1 MITYL
6 QKFFGMEKL
15 EELEAENEKVA
26 EGQITTD
33 YNDGAYVFE
42 TMSNSGGV
50 MTNHAAFNINLSSQA
65 DLIETYRLTAQVPE
79 VKSAI
84 EDVVGEAISYAEN
97 EHAITISLA
106 DVDDD
111 ILAEKTR
118 KTIEKIWED
127 KIINLIDLDNEAH
140 SLFQSFYIDGIKA
153 AHIIPSKA
161 KKQGLEKVV
170 VFDVVDIV
178 KFREETRD
186 EVTGLLK
193 EIKEF
198 YKYTPNSALF
208 KRDKSLSQDTPDYYG
223 MTPNSTNNNTYILEP
238 QTVAYATS
246 GMRDSETGLVK
257 SWLHEAVKVANQL
270 TTLENA
276 LVIYRITRAPERR
289 AFYIDVGGLQSSK
302 ATQYVENLK
311 SNFRNRMAFD
321 PTSGSFKDKRHL
333 MTMQEDFW
341 LPRQNGRSTEI
352 QTLQG
357 GANLGEI
364 DDILY
369 FLKKLYKSLSIPASR
384 IDDSSTISFDR
395 TPELSRDELKFTKYV
410 SRIRGRF
417 NMWLGEILKAE
428 LILSKTITEEEWDL
442 IKNKIQY
449 NYSQDFYLE
458 ERKRIELLRQ
468 RIEVAT
474 ELGVQNFVGN
484 IFSMDYIKREILK
497 LTETEIEMLDKEM
510 EKENKDGMYDDL
522 IDDDSTIVKHTSS
535 AFTNQNEPD
544 DTKPSKPAPQATK
557 TIDKSN

>member
-1 MITYL
+1 MMQFLSNI
-6 QKFFGMEKL
+6 FGIKDT
-15 EELEAENEKVA
+15 EELSDKNDEVVQ
-26 EGQITTD
+26 GQVSTD
-33 YNDGAYVFE
+33 YNDGAYVIE
-42 TMSNSGGV
+42 NVQGQASVMSNMASFDL
-50 MTNHAAFNINLSSQA
+50 NFSSQA
-65 DLIETYRLTAQVPE
+65 DLIEMYRLTAQVPE

-97 EHAITISLA
+97 EHAITISLS
-106 DVDDD
+106 DVEDD

-118 KTIEKIWED
+118 QKIEKIWED

-140 SLFQSFYIDGIKA
+140 SLFQGFYIDGIKA
-153 AHIIPSKA
+153 AHILPSK
-161 KKQGLEKVV
+161 KKNGGLDKVV
-170 VFDVVDIV
+170 VFDAVDIV
-178 KFREETRD
+178 KFREEKRD
-186 EVTGLLK
+186 ANTGLLT

-208 KRDKSLSQDTPDYYG
+208 KRDKSMSQDTPNYLG
-223 MTPNSTNNNTYILEP
+223 VAPNKTSQNTYILDTEI
-238 QTVAYATS
+238 VAYTTS
-246 GMRDSETGLVK
+246 GMRDSESGLVK

-311 SNFRNRMAFD
+311 SNFRNRMTFD

-369 FLKKLYKSLSIPASR
+369 FLKKLYKALNLPASR

-417 NMWLGEILKAE
+417 NIWLGEILRAE
-428 LILSKTITEEEWDL
+428 LILSNTITNDEWEL

-468 RIEVAT
+468 RIEVST
-474 ELGVQNFVGN
+474 ELGVTNFVGN
-484 IFSMDYIKREILK
+484 IFSMEYIKKDILK
-497 LTETEIEMLDKEM
+497 LTESEIEILDKAM
-510 EKENKDGMYDDL
+510 EKEKKDGLYDDL
-522 IDDDSTIVKHTSS
+522 MDDDNTIVKHTSS

-544 DTKPSKPAPQATK
+544 DKPINK
-557 TIDKSN
+557 TDKDIN

>member
-1 MITYL
+1 MMQFLSNI
-6 QKFFGMEKL
+6 FGIKNI
-15 EELEAENEKVA
+15 EELSDKNDEVVQ
-26 EGQITTD
+26 GQVSTD
-33 YNDGAYVFE
+33 YNDGAYVIE
-42 TMSNSGGV
+42 NVQGQASVMSNMASFDL
-50 MTNHAAFNINLSSQA
+50 NFSSQA
-65 DLIETYRLTAQVPE
+65 DLIEMYRLTAQVPE

-97 EHAITISLA
+97 EHAITISLS
-106 DVDDD
+106 DVEDD

-118 KTIEKIWED
+118 QKIEKIWED

-140 SLFQSFYIDGIKA
+140 SLFQGFYIDGIKA
-153 AHIIPSKA
+153 AHILPSK
-161 KKQGLEKVV
+161 KKNGGLDKVV
-170 VFDVVDIV
+170 VFDAVDIV
-178 KFREETRD
+178 KFREEKRD
-186 EVTGLLK
+186 ANTGLLT

-208 KRDKSLSQDTPDYYG
+208 KRDKSMSQDTPNYLG
-223 MTPNSTNNNTYILEP
+223 VAPNKTSQNTYILDPEV
-238 QTVAYATS
+238 VAYTTS
-246 GMRDSETGLVK
+246 GMRDSESGLVK

-311 SNFRNRMAFD
+311 SNFRNRMTFD

-369 FLKKLYKSLSIPASR
+369 FLKKLYKALNLPASR
-384 IDDSSTISFDR
+384 IDDSSSISFDR

-417 NMWLGEILKAE
+417 NIWLSEILRAE
-428 LILSKTITEEEWDL
+428 LILSNTITNEEWEL

-468 RIEVAT
+468 RIEVST
-474 ELGVQNFVGN
+474 ELGVTNFVGN
-484 IFSMDYIKREILK
+484 IFSMEYIKKDILK
-497 LTETEIEMLDKEM
+497 LTESEIEILDKAM
-510 EKENKDGMYDDL
+510 EKEKKDGLYDDL
-522 IDDDSTIVKHTSS
+522 MDDDTTIVKHTSS
-535 AFTNQNEPD
+535 AFANQNEPD
-544 DTKPSKPAPQATK
+544 DKPINK
-557 TIDKSN
+557 TDKDTN

>member
-1 MITYL
+1 MMQFLSNI
-6 QKFFGMEKL
+6 FGIKDTA
-15 EELEAENEKVA
+15 ELSDKNDEVVQ
-26 EGQITTD
+26 GQVSTD
-33 YNDGAYVFE
+33 YNDGAYVIE
-42 TMSNSGGV
+42 NVQGQASVMSNMASFDL
-50 MTNHAAFNINLSSQA
+50 NFSSQA
-65 DLIETYRLTAQVPE
+65 DLIEMYRLTAQIPE

-97 EHAITISLA
+97 EHAITISLS
-106 DVDDD
+106 DVEDD

-118 KTIEKIWED
+118 QKIEKIWED

-140 SLFQSFYIDGIKA
+140 SLFQGFYIDGIKA
-153 AHIIPSKA
+153 SHILPSK
-161 KKQGLEKVV
+161 KKNGGLDKVV
-170 VFDVVDIV
+170 VFDAVDIV
-178 KFREETRD
+178 KFREEKRD
-186 EVTGLLK
+186 ANTGLLT

-208 KRDKSLSQDTPDYYG
+208 KRDKSMSHDTPNYLG
-223 MTPNSTNNNTYILEP
+223 VAPNKTSQNTYILDTEI
-238 QTVAYATS
+238 VAYTTS
-246 GMRDSETGLVK
+246 GMRDSESGLVK

-311 SNFRNRMAFD
+311 SNFRNRMTFD

-369 FLKKLYKSLSIPASR
+369 FLKKLYKALNLPASR

-417 NMWLGEILKAE
+417 NIWLGEILRAE
-428 LILSKTITEEEWDL
+428 LILSNTITNDEWEL

-468 RIEVAT
+468 RIEVST
-474 ELGVQNFVGN
+474 ELGVTNFVGN
-484 IFSMDYIKREILK
+484 IFSMEYIKKNILK
-497 LTETEIEMLDKEM
+497 LTESEIEILDKAM
-510 EKENKDGMYDDL
+510 EKEKKDGLYDDL
-522 IDDDSTIVKHTSS
+522 MDDDNTIVKHTSS

-544 DTKPSKPAPQATK
+544 DNPINK
-557 TIDKSN
+557 TDKDIN

>member
-1 MITYL
+1 MMQFLSNI
-6 QKFFGMEKL
+6 FGIKNI
-15 EELEAENEKVA
+15 EELSDKNDEVVQ
-26 EGQITTD
+26 GQVSTD
-33 YNDGAYVFE
+33 YNDGAYVIE
-42 TMSNSGGV
+42 NVQGQASVMSNMASFDL
-50 MTNHAAFNINLSSQA
+50 NFSSQA
-65 DLIETYRLTAQVPE
+65 DLIEMYRLTAQVPE

-97 EHAITISLA
+97 EHAITISLS
-106 DVDDD
+106 DIEDD

-118 KTIEKIWED
+118 QKIEKSWED

-140 SLFQSFYIDGIKA
+140 SLFQGFYIDGIKA
-153 AHIIPSKA
+153 AHILPSK
-161 KKQGLEKVV
+161 KKNGGLDKVV
-170 VFDVVDIV
+170 VFDAVDIV
-178 KFREETRD
+178 KFREEKRD
-186 EVTGLLK
+186 ANTGLLT

-198 YKYTPNSALF
+198 YKYTPNSSLF
-208 KRDKSLSQDTPDYYG
+208 KRDKSMSQDTPNYLG
-223 MTPNSTNNNTYILEP
+223 VAPNKTSQNTYILDPEV
-238 QTVAYATS
+238 VAYTTS
-246 GMRDSETGLVK
+246 GMRDSESGLVK

-311 SNFRNRMAFD
+311 SNFRNRMTFD

-369 FLKKLYKSLSIPASR
+369 FLKKLYKALNLPASR

-417 NMWLGEILKAE
+417 NIWLSEILRAE
-428 LILSKTITEEEWDL
+428 LILSNTITNEEWEL

-468 RIEVAT
+468 RIEVST
-474 ELGVQNFVGN
+474 ELGVTNFVGN
-484 IFSMDYIKREILK
+484 IFSMEYIKKNILK
-497 LTETEIEMLDKEM
+497 LTESEIEILDKAM
-510 EKENKDGMYDDL
+510 EKEKKDGLYDDL
-522 IDDDSTIVKHTSS
+522 MDDDNTIVKHTSS

-544 DTKPSKPAPQATK
+544 DKPINK
-557 TIDKSN
+557 TDKDTN

>member
-1 MITYL
+1 MMQFLSNI
-6 QKFFGMEKL
+6 FGIKNI
-15 EELEAENEKVA
+15 EELSDKNDEVVQ
-26 EGQITTD
+26 GQVSTD
-33 YNDGAYVFE
+33 YNDGAYVIE
-42 TMSNSGGV
+42 NVQGQASVMSNMASFDL
-50 MTNHAAFNINLSSQA
+50 NFSSQA
-65 DLIETYRLTAQVPE
+65 DLIEMYRLTAQVPE

-97 EHAITISLA
+97 EHAITISLS
-106 DVDDD
+106 DVEDD

-118 KTIEKIWED
+118 QKIEKIWED

-140 SLFQSFYIDGIKA
+140 SLFQGFYIDGIKA
-153 AHIIPSKA
+153 AHILPSK
-161 KKQGLEKVV
+161 KKNGGLDKVV
-170 VFDVVDIV
+170 VFDAVDIV
-178 KFREETRD
+178 KFREEKRD
-186 EVTGLLK
+186 ANTGLLT

-208 KRDKSLSQDTPDYYG
+208 KRDKSMSQDTPNYLG
-223 MTPNSTNNNTYILEP
+223 VAPNKTSQNTYILDPEV
-238 QTVAYATS
+238 VAYTTS
-246 GMRDSETGLVK
+246 GMRDSESGLVK

-311 SNFRNRMAFD
+311 SNFRNRMTFD

-369 FLKKLYKSLSIPASR
+369 FLKKLYKALNLPASR

-417 NMWLGEILKAE
+417 NIWLSEILRAE
-428 LILSKTITEEEWDL
+428 LILSNTITNEEWEL

-468 RIEVAT
+468 RIEVST
-474 ELGVQNFVGN
+474 ELGVTNFVGN
-484 IFSMDYIKREILK
+484 IFSMEYIKKNILK
-497 LTETEIEMLDKEM
+497 LTESEIEILDKAM
-510 EKENKDGMYDDL
+510 EKEKKDGLYDDL
-522 IDDDSTIVKHTSS
+522 MDDDNTIVKHTSS
-535 AFTNQNEPD
+535 AFANQNEPD
-544 DTKPSKPAPQATK
+544 DKPINK
-557 TIDKSN
+557 TDKDTN

>member
-1 MITYL
+1 MMQFLSNI
-6 QKFFGMEKL
+6 FGIKNI
-15 EELEAENEKVA
+15 EELSDKNDEVVQ
-26 EGQITTD
+26 GQVSTD
-33 YNDGAYVFE
+33 YNDGAYVIE
-42 TMSNSGGV
+42 NVQGQASVMSNMASFDL
-50 MTNHAAFNINLSSQA
+50 NFSSQA
-65 DLIETYRLTAQVPE
+65 DLIEMYRLTAQVPE

-97 EHAITISLA
+97 EHAIIISLS
-106 DVDDD
+106 DVEDD

-118 KTIEKIWED
+118 QKIEKIWED

-140 SLFQSFYIDGIKA
+140 SLFQGFYIDGIKA
-153 AHIIPSKA
+153 AHILPSK
-161 KKQGLEKVV
+161 KKNGGLDKVV
-170 VFDVVDIV
+170 VFDAVDIV
-178 KFREETRD
+178 KFREEKRD
-186 EVTGLLK
+186 ANTGLLT

-198 YKYTPNSALF
+198 YKYTPNSSLF
-208 KRDKSLSQDTPDYYG
+208 KRDKSMSQDTPNYLG
-223 MTPNSTNNNTYILEP
+223 VAPNKTSQNTYILDTEV
-238 QTVAYATS
+238 VAYTTS
-246 GMRDSETGLVK
+246 GMRDSESGLVK

-311 SNFRNRMAFD
+311 SNFRNRMTFD

-369 FLKKLYKSLSIPASR
+369 FLKKLYKALNLPASR

-417 NMWLGEILKAE
+417 NIWLSEILRAE
-428 LILSKTITEEEWDL
+428 LILSNTITNDEWEL

-468 RIEVAT
+468 RIEVST
-474 ELGVQNFVGN
+474 ELGVTNFVGN
-484 IFSMDYIKREILK
+484 IFSMEYIKKNILK
-497 LTETEIEMLDKEM
+497 LTESEIEILDKAM
-510 EKENKDGMYDDL
+510 EKEKKDGLYDDL
-522 IDDDSTIVKHTSS
+522 MDDDNTIVKHTSS
-535 AFTNQNEPD
+535 AFANQNEPD
-544 DTKPSKPAPQATK
+544 DKPINK
-557 TIDKSN
+557 TDKDTN

>member
-1 MITYL
+1 MMQFLSNI
-6 QKFFGMEKL
+6 FGIKNI
-15 EELEAENEKVA
+15 EELSDKNDEVVQ
-26 EGQITTD
+26 GQVSTD
-33 YNDGAYVFE
+33 YNDGAYVIE
-42 TMSNSGGV
+42 NVQGQASVMSNMASFDL
-50 MTNHAAFNINLSSQA
+50 NFSSQA
-65 DLIETYRLTAQVPE
+65 DLIEMYRLTAQVPE

-97 EHAITISLA
+97 EHAITISLS
-106 DVDDD
+106 DVEDD

-118 KTIEKIWED
+118 QKIEKIWED

-140 SLFQSFYIDGIKA
+140 SLFQGFYIDGIKA
-153 AHIIPSKA
+153 AHILPSK
-161 KKQGLEKVV
+161 KKNGGLDKVV
-170 VFDVVDIV
+170 VFDAVDIV
-178 KFREETRD
+178 KFREEKRD
-186 EVTGLLK
+186 ANTGLLT

-208 KRDKSLSQDTPDYYG
+208 KRDKSMSQDTPNYLG
-223 MTPNSTNNNTYILEP
+223 VEPNKTSQNTYILDPEV
-238 QTVAYATS
+238 VAYTTS
-246 GMRDSETGLVK
+246 GMRDSESGLVK

-311 SNFRNRMAFD
+311 SNFRNRMTFD

-369 FLKKLYKSLSIPASR
+369 FLKKLYKALNLPASR

-417 NMWLGEILKAE
+417 NIWLSEILRAE
-428 LILSKTITEEEWDL
+428 LILSNTITNDEWEL

-468 RIEVAT
+468 RIEVST
-474 ELGVQNFVGN
+474 ELGVTNFVGN
-484 IFSMDYIKREILK
+484 IFSMEYIKKDILK
-497 LTETEIEMLDKEM
+497 LTESEIEILDKAM
-510 EKENKDGMYDDL
+510 EKEKKDGLYDDL
-522 IDDDSTIVKHTSS
+522 MDDDNTIVKHTSS
-535 AFTNQNEPD
+535 AFANQNEPD
-544 DTKPSKPAPQATK
+544 DKPINK
-557 TIDKSN
+557 TDKDTN

>member
-1 MITYL
+1 MMQFLSNI
-6 QKFFGMEKL
+6 FGIKDT
-15 EELEAENEKVA
+15 EELSDKNDEVVQ
-26 EGQITTD
+26 GQVSTD
-33 YNDGAYVFE
+33 YNDGAYVIE
-42 TMSNSGGV
+42 NVQGQASVMSNMASFDL
-50 MTNHAAFNINLSSQA
+50 NFSSQA
-65 DLIETYRLTAQVPE
+65 DLIEMYRLTAQVPE

-97 EHAITISLA
+97 EHAITISLS
-106 DVDDD
+106 DVEDD

-118 KTIEKIWED
+118 QKIEKIWED

-140 SLFQSFYIDGIKA
+140 SLFQGFYIDGIKA
-153 AHIIPSKA
+153 AHILPSK
-161 KKQGLEKVV
+161 KKNGGLDKVV

-178 KFREETRD
+178 KFREEKRD
-186 EVTGLLK
+186 ANTGLLT

-208 KRDKSLSQDTPDYYG
+208 KRDKSMSQDTPNYLG
-223 MTPNSTNNNTYILEP
+223 VAPNKTSQNTYILDTEI
-238 QTVAYATS
+238 VAYTTS
-246 GMRDSETGLVK
+246 GMRDSESGLVK

-311 SNFRNRMAFD
+311 SNFRNRMTFD

-369 FLKKLYKSLSIPASR
+369 FLKKLYKALNLPASR

-417 NMWLGEILKAE
+417 NIWLGEILRAE
-428 LILSKTITEEEWDL
+428 LILSNTITNDEWEL

-468 RIEVAT
+468 RIEVST
-474 ELGVQNFVGN
+474 ELGVTNFVGN
-484 IFSMDYIKREILK
+484 IFSMEYIKKDILK
-497 LTETEIEMLDKEM
+497 LTESEIEILDKAM
-510 EKENKDGMYDDL
+510 EKEKKDGLYDDL
-522 IDDDSTIVKHTSS
+522 MDDDNTIVKHTSS
-535 AFTNQNEPD
+535 AFANQNEPD
-544 DTKPSKPAPQATK
+544 DKPINK
-557 TIDKSN
+557 TDKDTN

>member
-1 MITYL
+1 MMQFLSNI
-6 QKFFGMEKL
+6 FGIKNI
-15 EELEAENEKVA
+15 EELSDKNDEVVQ
-26 EGQITTD
+26 GQVSTD
-33 YNDGAYVFE
+33 YNDGAYVIE
-42 TMSNSGGV
+42 NVQGQASVMSNMASFDL
-50 MTNHAAFNINLSSQA
+50 NFSSQA
-65 DLIETYRLTAQVPE
+65 DLIEMYRLTAQVPE

-97 EHAITISLA
+97 EHAIIISLS
-106 DVDDD
+106 DVEDD

-118 KTIEKIWED
+118 QKIEKIWED

-140 SLFQSFYIDGIKA
+140 SLFQGFYIDGIKA
-153 AHIIPSKA
+153 AHILPSK
-161 KKQGLEKVV
+161 KKNGGLDKVV
-170 VFDVVDIV
+170 VFDAVDIV
-178 KFREETRD
+178 KFREEKRD
-186 EVTGLLK
+186 ANTGLLT

-208 KRDKSLSQDTPDYYG
+208 KRDKSMSQDTPNYLG
-223 MTPNSTNNNTYILEP
+223 VAPNKTSQNTYILDPEI
-238 QTVAYATS
+238 VAYTTS
-246 GMRDSETGLVK
+246 GMRDSESGLVK

-311 SNFRNRMAFD
+311 SNFRNRMTFD

-369 FLKKLYKSLSIPASR
+369 FLKKLYKALNLPASR

-417 NMWLGEILKAE
+417 NIWLSEILRAE
-428 LILSKTITEEEWDL
+428 LILSNTITNDEWEL

-468 RIEVAT
+468 RIEVST
-474 ELGVQNFVGN
+474 ELGVTNFVGN
-484 IFSMDYIKREILK
+484 IFSMEYIKKNILK
-497 LTETEIEMLDKEM
+497 LTESEIEILDKAM
-510 EKENKDGMYDDL
+510 EKEKKDGLYDDL
-522 IDDDSTIVKHTSS
+522 MDDDNTIVKHTSS
-535 AFTNQNEPD
+535 AFANQNEPD
-544 DTKPSKPAPQATK
+544 DKPINK
-557 TIDKSN
+557 TDKDTN

>member
-1 MITYL
+1 MMQFLSNI
-6 QKFFGMEKL
+6 FGIKNI
-15 EELEAENEKVA
+15 EELSDKNDEVVQ
-26 EGQITTD
+26 GQVSTD
-33 YNDGAYVFE
+33 YNDGAYVIE
-42 TMSNSGGV
+42 NVQGQASVMSNMASFDL
-50 MTNHAAFNINLSSQA
+50 NFSSQA
-65 DLIETYRLTAQVPE
+65 DLIEMYRLTAQVPE

-97 EHAITISLA
+97 EHAITISLS
-106 DVDDD
+106 DIEDD
-111 ILAEKTR
+111 ILAKKTR
-118 KTIEKIWED
+118 QKIEKIWED

-140 SLFQSFYIDGIKA
+140 SLFQGFYIDGIKA
-153 AHIIPSKA
+153 AHILPSK
-161 KKQGLEKVV
+161 KKNGGLDKVV
-170 VFDVVDIV
+170 VFDAVDIV
-178 KFREETRD
+178 KFREEKRD
-186 EVTGLLK
+186 ANTGLLT

-198 YKYTPNSALF
+198 YKYTPNSSLF
-208 KRDKSLSQDTPDYYG
+208 KRDKSMSQDTPNYLG
-223 MTPNSTNNNTYILEP
+223 VAPNKTSQNTYILDPEV
-238 QTVAYATS
+238 VAYTTS
-246 GMRDSETGLVK
+246 GMRDSESGLVK

-311 SNFRNRMAFD
+311 SNFRNRMTFD

-369 FLKKLYKSLSIPASR
+369 FLKKLYKALNLPASR

-417 NMWLGEILKAE
+417 NIWLGEILRAE
-428 LILSKTITEEEWDL
+428 LILSNTITNEEWEL

-468 RIEVAT
+468 RIEVST
-474 ELGVQNFVGN
+474 ELGVTNFVGN
-484 IFSMDYIKREILK
+484 IFSMEYIKKNILK
-497 LTETEIEMLDKEM
+497 LTESEIEILDKAM
-510 EKENKDGMYDDL
+510 EKEKKDGLYDDL
-522 IDDDSTIVKHTSS
+522 MDDDNTIVKHTSS

-544 DTKPSKPAPQATK
+544 DKPINK
-557 TIDKSN
+557 TDKDTDKDTN

>member
-1 MITYL
+1 MMQFLSNI
-6 QKFFGMEKL
+6 FGIKNI
-15 EELEAENEKVA
+15 EELSDKNDEVVQ
-26 EGQITTD
+26 GQVSTD
-33 YNDGAYVFE
+33 YNDGAYVIE
-42 TMSNSGGV
+42 NVQGQASVMSNMASFDL
-50 MTNHAAFNINLSSQA
+50 NFSSQA
-65 DLIETYRLTAQVPE
+65 DLIEMYRLTAQVPE

-97 EHAITISLA
+97 EHAIIISLS
-106 DVDDD
+106 DVEDD

-118 KTIEKIWED
+118 QKIEKIWED

-140 SLFQSFYIDGIKA
+140 SLFQGFYIDGIKA
-153 AHIIPSKA
+153 AHILPSK
-161 KKQGLEKVV
+161 KKNGGLDKVV
-170 VFDVVDIV
+170 VFDAVDIV
-178 KFREETRD
+178 KFREEKRD
-186 EVTGLLK
+186 ANTGLLT

-198 YKYTPNSALF
+198 YKYTPNSSLF
-208 KRDKSLSQDTPDYYG
+208 KRDKSMSQDTPNYLG
-223 MTPNSTNNNTYILEP
+223 VAPNKTSQNTYILDPEV
-238 QTVAYATS
+238 VAYTTS
-246 GMRDSETGLVK
+246 GMRDSESGLVK

-311 SNFRNRMAFD
+311 SNFRNRMTFD

-369 FLKKLYKSLSIPASR
+369 FLKKLYKALNLPASR

-417 NMWLGEILKAE
+417 NIWLSEILRAE
-428 LILSKTITEEEWDL
+428 LILSNTITNEEWEL

-468 RIEVAT
+468 RIEVST
-474 ELGVQNFVGN
+474 ELGVTNFVGN
-484 IFSMDYIKREILK
+484 IFSMEYIKKNILK
-497 LTETEIEMLDKEM
+497 LTESEIEILDKAM
-510 EKENKDGMYDDL
+510 EKEKKDGLYDDL
-522 IDDDSTIVKHTSS
+522 MDDDNTIVKHTSS

-544 DTKPSKPAPQATK
+544 DKPINK
-557 TIDKSN
+557 TDKDTN

>member
-1 MITYL
+1 MMQFLSNI
-6 QKFFGMEKL
+6 FGIKNI
-15 EELEAENEKVA
+15 EELSDKNDEVVQ
-26 EGQITTD
+26 GQVSTD
-33 YNDGAYVFE
+33 YNDGAYVIE
-42 TMSNSGGV
+42 NVQGQASVMSNMASFDL
-50 MTNHAAFNINLSSQA
+50 NFSSQA
-65 DLIETYRLTAQVPE
+65 DLIEMYRLTAQVPE

-97 EHAITISLA
+97 EHAITISLS
-106 DVDDD
+106 DVEDD

-118 KTIEKIWED
+118 QKIEKIWED

-140 SLFQSFYIDGIKA
+140 SLFQGFYIDGIKA
-153 AHIIPSKA
+153 AHILPSK
-161 KKQGLEKVV
+161 KKNGGLDKVV
-170 VFDVVDIV
+170 VFDAVDIV
-178 KFREETRD
+178 KFREEKRD
-186 EVTGLLK
+186 ANTGLLT

-208 KRDKSLSQDTPDYYG
+208 KRDKSMSQDTPNYLG
-223 MTPNSTNNNTYILEP
+223 VAPNKTSQNTYILDPEV
-238 QTVAYATS
+238 VAYTTS
-246 GMRDSETGLVK
+246 GMRDSESGLVK

-311 SNFRNRMAFD
+311 SNFRNRMTFD

-369 FLKKLYKSLSIPASR
+369 FLKKLYKALNLPASR

-417 NMWLGEILKAE
+417 NIWLSEILRAE
-428 LILSKTITEEEWDL
+428 LILSNTITNDEWEL
-442 IKNKIQY
+442 IKIKIQY

-458 ERKRIELLRQ
+458 ERKRKKLLRQ
-468 RIEVAT
+468 RIEVST
-474 ELGVQNFVGN
+474 ELGVTNFVSN
-484 IFSMDYIKREILK
+484 IFSMEYIKKDILK
-497 LTETEIEMLDKEM
+497 LTESEIENLDKAM
-510 EKENKDGMYDDL
+510 EKEKKDGLYDDL
-522 IDDDSTIVKHTSS
+522 MDDDNTIVKHTSS
-535 AFTNQNEPD
+535 AFANQNEPD
-544 DTKPSKPAPQATK
+544 DKPINK
-557 TIDKSN
+557 TDKDTD

>member
-1 MITYL
+1 MMQFLSNI
-6 QKFFGMEKL
+6 FGIKNI
-15 EELEAENEKVA
+15 EELSDKNDEVVQ
-26 EGQITTD
+26 GQVSTD
-33 YNDGAYVFE
+33 YNDGAYVIE
-42 TMSNSGGV
+42 NVQGQASVMSNMASFDL
-50 MTNHAAFNINLSSQA
+50 NFSSQA
-65 DLIETYRLTAQVPE
+65 DLIEMYRLTAQVPE

-97 EHAITISLA
+97 EHAIIISLS
-106 DVDDD
+106 DVEDD

-118 KTIEKIWED
+118 QKIEKIWED

-140 SLFQSFYIDGIKA
+140 SLFQGFYIDGIKA
-153 AHIIPSKA
+153 AHILPSK
-161 KKQGLEKVV
+161 KKNGGLDKVV
-170 VFDVVDIV
+170 VFDAVDIV
-178 KFREETRD
+178 KFREEKRD
-186 EVTGLLK
+186 ANTGLLT

-198 YKYTPNSALF
+198 YKYTPNSSLF
-208 KRDKSLSQDTPDYYG
+208 KRDKSMSQDTPNYLG
-223 MTPNSTNNNTYILEP
+223 VAPNKTSQNTYILDPEV
-238 QTVAYATS
+238 VAYTTS
-246 GMRDSETGLVK
+246 GMRDSESGLVK

-311 SNFRNRMAFD
+311 SNFRNRMTFD

-369 FLKKLYKSLSIPASR
+369 FLKKLYKALNLPASR

-417 NMWLGEILKAE
+417 NIWLSEILRAE
-428 LILSKTITEEEWDL
+428 LILSNTITNDEWEL

-468 RIEVAT
+468 RIEVST
-474 ELGVQNFVGN
+474 ELGVTNFVGN
-484 IFSMDYIKREILK
+484 IFSMEYIKKNILK
-497 LTETEIEMLDKEM
+497 LTESEIEILDKAM
-510 EKENKDGMYDDL
+510 EKEKKDGLYDDL
-522 IDDDSTIVKHTSS
+522 MDDDNTIVKHTSS
-535 AFTNQNEPD
+535 SFTNQNEPD
-544 DTKPSKPAPQATK
+544 DKPINK
-557 TIDKSN
+557 TDKDTN

>member
-1 MITYL
+1 MMQFLSNI
-6 QKFFGMEKL
+6 FGIKNI
-15 EELEAENEKVA
+15 EELSDKNDEVVQ
-26 EGQITTD
+26 GQVSTD
-33 YNDGAYVFE
+33 YNDGAYVIE
-42 TMSNSGGV
+42 NVQGQASVMSNMASFDL
-50 MTNHAAFNINLSSQA
+50 NFSSQA
-65 DLIETYRLTAQVPE
+65 DLIEMYRLTAQVPE

-97 EHAITISLA
+97 EHAITISLS
-106 DVDDD
+106 DVEDD

-118 KTIEKIWED
+118 QKIEKIWED

-140 SLFQSFYIDGIKA
+140 SLFQGFYIDGIKA
-153 AHIIPSKA
+153 AHILPSK
-161 KKQGLEKVV
+161 KKNGGLDKVV
-170 VFDVVDIV
+170 VFDAVDIV
-178 KFREETRD
+178 KFREEKRD
-186 EVTGLLK
+186 ANTGLLT

-208 KRDKSLSQDTPDYYG
+208 KRDKSMSQDTPNYLG
-223 MTPNSTNNNTYILEP
+223 VAPNKTSQNTYILDTEI
-238 QTVAYATS
+238 VAYTTS
-246 GMRDSETGLVK
+246 GMRDSESGLVK

-311 SNFRNRMAFD
+311 SNFRNRMTFD

-369 FLKKLYKSLSIPASR
+369 FLKKLYKALNLPASR

-417 NMWLGEILKAE
+417 NIWLGEILRAE
-428 LILSKTITEEEWDL
+428 LILSNTITNEEWEL

-468 RIEVAT
+468 RIEVST
-474 ELGVQNFVGN
+474 ELGVTNFVGN
-484 IFSMDYIKREILK
+484 IFSMEYIKKDILK
-497 LTETEIEMLDKEM
+497 LTESEIEILDKAM
-510 EKENKDGMYDDL
+510 EKEKKDGLYDDL
-522 IDDDSTIVKHTSS
+522 MDDDNTIVKHTSS

-544 DTKPSKPAPQATK
+544 DKPINK
-557 TIDKSN
+557 TDKDTN

>member
-1 MITYL
+1 MMQFLSNI
-6 QKFFGMEKL
+6 FGIKNI
-15 EELEAENEKVA
+15 EELSDKNDEVVQ
-26 EGQITTD
+26 GQVSTD
-33 YNDGAYVFE
+33 YNDGAYVIE
-42 TMSNSGGV
+42 NVQGQASVMSNMASFDL
-50 MTNHAAFNINLSSQA
+50 NFSSQA
-65 DLIETYRLTAQVPE
+65 DLIEMYRLTAQVPE

-97 EHAITISLA
+97 EHAIIISLS
-106 DVDDD
+106 DVEDD

-118 KTIEKIWED
+118 QKIEKIWED

-140 SLFQSFYIDGIKA
+140 SLFQGFYIDGIKA
-153 AHIIPSKA
+153 AHILPSK
-161 KKQGLEKVV
+161 KKNGGLDKVV
-170 VFDVVDIV
+170 VFDAVDIV
-178 KFREETRD
+178 KFREEKRD
-186 EVTGLLK
+186 ANTGLLT

-208 KRDKSLSQDTPDYYG
+208 KRDKSMSQDTPNYLG
-223 MTPNSTNNNTYILEP
+223 VAPNKTSQNTYILDPEV
-238 QTVAYATS
+238 VAYTTS
-246 GMRDSETGLVK
+246 GMRDSESGLVK

-311 SNFRNRMAFD
+311 SNFRNRMTFD

-369 FLKKLYKSLSIPASR
+369 FLKKLYKALNLPASR

-417 NMWLGEILKAE
+417 NIWLSEILRAE
-428 LILSKTITEEEWDL
+428 LILSNTITNDEWEL

-468 RIEVAT
+468 RIEVST
-474 ELGVQNFVGN
+474 ELGVTNFVGN
-484 IFSMDYIKREILK
+484 IFSMEYIKKNILK
-497 LTETEIEMLDKEM
+497 LTESEIEILDKAM
-510 EKENKDGMYDDL
+510 EKEKKDGLYDDL
-522 IDDDSTIVKHTSS
+522 MDDDNTIVKHTSS
-535 AFTNQNEPD
+535 SFTNQNEPD
-544 DTKPSKPAPQATK
+544 DKPINK
-557 TIDKSN
+557 TDKDTN

>member
-1 MITYL
+1 MMQFLSNI
-6 QKFFGMEKL
+6 FGIKNI
-15 EELEAENEKVA
+15 EELSDKNDEVVQ
-26 EGQITTD
+26 GQVSTD
-33 YNDGAYVFE
+33 YNDGAYVIE
-42 TMSNSGGV
+42 NVQGQASVMSNMASFDL
-50 MTNHAAFNINLSSQA
+50 NFSSQA
-65 DLIETYRLTAQVPE
+65 DLIEMYRLTAQVPE

-97 EHAITISLA
+97 EHAIIISLS
-106 DVDDD
+106 DVEDD

-118 KTIEKIWED
+118 QKIEKIWED

-140 SLFQSFYIDGIKA
+140 SLFQGFYIDGIKA
-153 AHIIPSKA
+153 AHILPSK
-161 KKQGLEKVV
+161 KKNGGLDKVV
-170 VFDVVDIV
+170 VFDAVDIV
-178 KFREETRD
+178 KFREEKRD
-186 EVTGLLK
+186 ANTGLLT

-198 YKYTPNSALF
+198 YKYTPNSSLF
-208 KRDKSLSQDTPDYYG
+208 KRDKSMSQDTPNYLG
-223 MTPNSTNNNTYILEP
+223 VAPNKTSQNTYILDPEV
-238 QTVAYATS
+238 VAYTTS
-246 GMRDSETGLVK
+246 GMRDSESGLVK

-311 SNFRNRMAFD
+311 SNFRNRMTFD

-369 FLKKLYKSLSIPASR
+369 FLKKLYKALNLPASR

-417 NMWLGEILKAE
+417 NIWLSEILRAE
-428 LILSKTITEEEWDL
+428 LILSNTITNDEWEL

-468 RIEVAT
+468 RIEVST
-474 ELGVQNFVGN
+474 ELGVTNFVGN
-484 IFSMDYIKREILK
+484 IFSMEYIKKNILK
-497 LTETEIEMLDKEM
+497 LTESEIEILDKAM
-510 EKENKDGMYDDL
+510 EKEKKDGLYDDL
-522 IDDDSTIVKHTSS
+522 MDDDNTIVKHTSS
-535 AFTNQNEPD
+535 AFANQNEPD
-544 DTKPSKPAPQATK
+544 DKPINK
-557 TIDKSN
+557 TDKDTN

>member
-1 MITYL
+1 M
-6 QKFFGMEKL
+6 
-15 EELEAENEKVA
+15 
-26 EGQITTD
+26 D
-33 YNDGAYVFE
+33 
-42 TMSNSGGV
+42 
-50 MTNHAAFNINLSSQA
+50 
-65 DLIETYRLTAQVPE
+65 
-79 VKSAI
+79 
-84 EDVVGEAISYAEN
+84 
-97 EHAITISLA
+97 
-106 DVDDD
+106 
-111 ILAEKTR
+111 
-118 KTIEKIWED
+118 
-127 KIINLIDLDNEAH
+127 
-140 SLFQSFYIDGIKA
+140 
-153 AHIIPSKA
+153 
-161 KKQGLEKVV
+161 KVV
-170 VFDVVDIV
+170 VFDAVDIV
-178 KFREETRD
+178 KFREEKRD
-186 EVTGLLK
+186 ANTGLLT

-208 KRDKSLSQDTPDYYG
+208 KRDKSMSHDTPNYLG
-223 MTPNSTNNNTYILEP
+223 VAPNKTSQNTYILDTEI
-238 QTVAYATS
+238 VAYTTS
-246 GMRDSETGLVK
+246 GMRDSESGLVK

-311 SNFRNRMAFD
+311 SNFRNRMTFD

-369 FLKKLYKSLSIPASR
+369 FLKKLYKALNLPASR

-417 NMWLGEILKAE
+417 NIWLGEILRAE
-428 LILSKTITEEEWDL
+428 LILSNTITNDEWEL

-468 RIEVAT
+468 RIEVST
-474 ELGVQNFVGN
+474 ELGVTNFVGN
-484 IFSMDYIKREILK
+484 IFSMEYIKKNILK
-497 LTETEIEMLDKEM
+497 LTESEIEILDKAM
-510 EKENKDGMYDDL
+510 EKEKKDGLYDDL
-522 IDDDSTIVKHTSS
+522 MDDDNTIVKHTSS

-544 DTKPSKPAPQATK
+544 DNPINK
-557 TIDKSN
+557 TDKDIN

>member
-1 MITYL
+1 MMQFLSNI
-6 QKFFGMEKL
+6 FGIKDT
-15 EELEAENEKVA
+15 EELTDKNDEVVQ
-26 EGQITTD
+26 GQVSTD
-33 YNDGAYVFE
+33 YNDGAYVIE
-42 TMSNSGGV
+42 NVQGQASVMSNMASFDL
-50 MTNHAAFNINLSSQA
+50 NFSSQA
-65 DLIETYRLTAQVPE
+65 DLIEMYRLTAQVPE

-97 EHAITISLA
+97 EHAITISLS
-106 DVDDD
+106 DVEDD

-118 KTIEKIWED
+118 QKIEKIWED

-140 SLFQSFYIDGIKA
+140 SLFQGFYIDGIKA
-153 AHIIPSKA
+153 AHILPSK
-161 KKQGLEKVV
+161 KKNGGLDKVV
-170 VFDVVDIV
+170 VFDAVDIV
-178 KFREETRD
+178 KFREEKRD
-186 EVTGLLK
+186 ANTGLLT

-208 KRDKSLSQDTPDYYG
+208 KRDKSMSQDTPNYLG
-223 MTPNSTNNNTYILEP
+223 VAPNKTSQNTYILDPEV
-238 QTVAYATS
+238 VAYTTS
-246 GMRDSETGLVK
+246 GMRDSESGLVK

-311 SNFRNRMAFD
+311 SNFRNRMTFD

-369 FLKKLYKSLSIPASR
+369 FLKKLYKALNLPASR

-417 NMWLGEILKAE
+417 NIWLSEILRAE
-428 LILSKTITEEEWDL
+428 LILSNTITNEEWEL

-468 RIEVAT
+468 RIEVST
-474 ELGVQNFVGN
+474 ELGVTNFVGN
-484 IFSMDYIKREILK
+484 IFSMEYIKKDILK
-497 LTETEIEMLDKEM
+497 LTESEIENLDKAM
-510 EKENKDGMYDDL
+510 EKEKKDGLYDDL
-522 IDDDSTIVKHTSS
+522 MDDDNTIVKHTSS
-535 AFTNQNEPD
+535 AFANQNEPD
-544 DTKPSKPAPQATK
+544 DKPINK
-557 TIDKSN
+557 TDKDTN

>member
-1 MITYL
+1 MMQFLSNI
-6 QKFFGMEKL
+6 FGIKNI
-15 EELEAENEKVA
+15 EELSDKNDEVVQ
-26 EGQITTD
+26 GQVSTD
-33 YNDGAYVFE
+33 YNDGAYVIE
-42 TMSNSGGV
+42 NVQGQASVMSNMASFDL
-50 MTNHAAFNINLSSQA
+50 NFSSQA
-65 DLIETYRLTAQVPE
+65 DLIEMYRLTAQVPE

-97 EHAITISLA
+97 EHAITISLS
-106 DVDDD
+106 DVEDD

-118 KTIEKIWED
+118 QKIEKIWED

-140 SLFQSFYIDGIKA
+140 SLFQGFYIDGIKA
-153 AHIIPSKA
+153 AHILPSK
-161 KKQGLEKVV
+161 KKNGGLDKVV
-170 VFDVVDIV
+170 VFDAVDIV
-178 KFREETRD
+178 KFREEKRD
-186 EVTGLLK
+186 ANTGLLT

-198 YKYTPNSALF
+198 YKYTPNSSLF
-208 KRDKSLSQDTPDYYG
+208 KRDKSMSQDTPNYLG
-223 MTPNSTNNNTYILEP
+223 VAPNKTSQNTYILDPEV
-238 QTVAYATS
+238 VAYTTS
-246 GMRDSETGLVK
+246 GMRDSESGLVK

-311 SNFRNRMAFD
+311 SNFRNRMTFD

-369 FLKKLYKSLSIPASR
+369 FLKKLYKALNLPASR

-417 NMWLGEILKAE
+417 NIWLSEILRAE
-428 LILSKTITEEEWDL
+428 LILSNTITNEEWEL

-468 RIEVAT
+468 RIEVST
-474 ELGVQNFVGN
+474 ELGVTNFVGN
-484 IFSMDYIKREILK
+484 IFSMEYIKKDILK
-497 LTETEIEMLDKEM
+497 LTESEIEILDKAM
-510 EKENKDGMYDDL
+510 EKEKKDGLYDDL
-522 IDDDSTIVKHTSS
+522 MDDDNTIVKHTSS
-535 AFTNQNEPD
+535 AFANQNEPD
-544 DTKPSKPAPQATK
+544 DKPINK
-557 TIDKSN
+557 TDKDTDKDTN

>member
-1 MITYL
+1 MMQFLSNI
-6 QKFFGMEKL
+6 FGIKDT
-15 EELEAENEKVA
+15 EELSDKNDEVVQ
-26 EGQITTD
+26 GQVSTD
-33 YNDGAYVFE
+33 YNDGAYVIE
-42 TMSNSGGV
+42 NVQGQASVMSNMASFDL
-50 MTNHAAFNINLSSQA
+50 NFSSQA
-65 DLIETYRLTAQVPE
+65 DLIEMYRLTAQVPE

-97 EHAITISLA
+97 EHAITISLS
-106 DVDDD
+106 DVEDD

-118 KTIEKIWED
+118 QKIEKIWED

-140 SLFQSFYIDGIKA
+140 SLFQGFYIDGIKA
-153 AHIIPSKA
+153 AHILPSK
-161 KKQGLEKVV
+161 KKNGGLDKVV
-170 VFDVVDIV
+170 VFDAVDIV
-178 KFREETRD
+178 KFREEKRD
-186 EVTGLLK
+186 ANTGLLT

-208 KRDKSLSQDTPDYYG
+208 KRDKSMSQDTPNYLG
-223 MTPNSTNNNTYILEP
+223 VAPNKTSQNTYILDTEI
-238 QTVAYATS
+238 VAYTTS
-246 GMRDSETGLVK
+246 GMRDSESGLVK

-311 SNFRNRMAFD
+311 SNFRNRMTFD

-369 FLKKLYKSLSIPASR
+369 FLKKLYKALNLPASR

-417 NMWLGEILKAE
+417 NIWLSEILRAE
-428 LILSKTITEEEWDL
+428 LILSNTITNDEWEL

-468 RIEVAT
+468 RIEVST
-474 ELGVQNFVGN
+474 ELGVTNFVGN
-484 IFSMDYIKREILK
+484 IFSMEYIKKDILK
-497 LTETEIEMLDKEM
+497 LTESEIEILDKAM
-510 EKENKDGMYDDL
+510 EKEKKDGLYDDL
-522 IDDDSTIVKHTSS
+522 MDDDNTIVKHTSS

-544 DTKPSKPAPQATK
+544 DKPINK
-557 TIDKSN
+557 TDKDIN

>member
-1 MITYL
+1 MMQFLSNI
-6 QKFFGMEKL
+6 FGIKDT
-15 EELEAENEKVA
+15 EELSDKNDEVVQ
-26 EGQITTD
+26 GQVSTD
-33 YNDGAYVFE
+33 YNDGAYVIE
-42 TMSNSGGV
+42 NVQGQASVMSNMASFDL
-50 MTNHAAFNINLSSQA
+50 NFSSQA
-65 DLIETYRLTAQVPE
+65 DLIEMYRLTAQVPE

-97 EHAITISLA
+97 EHAITISLS
-106 DVDDD
+106 DVEDD

-118 KTIEKIWED
+118 QKIEKIWED

-140 SLFQSFYIDGIKA
+140 SLFQGFYIDGIKA
-153 AHIIPSKA
+153 AHILPSK
-161 KKQGLEKVV
+161 KKNGGLDKVV
-170 VFDVVDIV
+170 VFDAVDIV
-178 KFREETRD
+178 KFREEKRD
-186 EVTGLLK
+186 ANTGLLT

-208 KRDKSLSQDTPDYYG
+208 KRDKSMSQDTPNYLG
-223 MTPNSTNNNTYILEP
+223 VAPNKTSQNTYILDTEI
-238 QTVAYATS
+238 VAYTTS
-246 GMRDSETGLVK
+246 GMRDSESGLVK

-311 SNFRNRMAFD
+311 SNFRNRMTFD

-369 FLKKLYKSLSIPASR
+369 FLKKLYKALNLPASR

-417 NMWLGEILKAE
+417 NIWLGEILRAE
-428 LILSKTITEEEWDL
+428 LILSNTITNDEWEL

-468 RIEVAT
+468 RIEVST
-474 ELGVQNFVGN
+474 ELGVTNFVGN
-484 IFSMDYIKREILK
+484 IFSMEYIKKDILK
-497 LTETEIEMLDKEM
+497 LTESEIEILDKAM
-510 EKENKDGMYDDL
+510 EKEKKDGLYDDL
-522 IDDDSTIVKHTSS
+522 MDDDNTIVKHTSS
-535 AFTNQNEPD
+535 AFANQNEPD
-544 DTKPSKPAPQATK
+544 DKPINK
-557 TIDKSN
+557 TDKDTN

>member
-1 MITYL
+1 MMQFLSNI
-6 QKFFGMEKL
+6 FGIKDV
-15 EELEAENEKVA
+15 EELSDKNDEVVQ
-26 EGQITTD
+26 GQVSTD
-33 YNDGAYVFE
+33 YNDGAYVIE
-42 TMSNSGGV
+42 NVQGQASVMSNMASFDL
-50 MTNHAAFNINLSSQA
+50 NFSSQA
-65 DLIETYRLTAQVPE
+65 DLIEMYRLTAQVPE

-97 EHAITISLA
+97 EHAITISLS
-106 DVDDD
+106 DVEDD

-118 KTIEKIWED
+118 QKIEKIWED

-140 SLFQSFYIDGIKA
+140 SLFQGFYIDGIKA
-153 AHIIPSKA
+153 AHILPSK
-161 KKQGLEKVV
+161 KKNGGLDKVV
-170 VFDVVDIV
+170 VFDAVDIV
-178 KFREETRD
+178 KFREEKRD
-186 EVTGLLK
+186 ANTGLLT

-208 KRDKSLSQDTPDYYG
+208 KRDKSMSQDTPNYLG
-223 MTPNSTNNNTYILEP
+223 VAPNKTSQNTYILDPEV
-238 QTVAYATS
+238 VAYTTS
-246 GMRDSETGLVK
+246 GMRDSESGLVK

-311 SNFRNRMAFD
+311 SNFRNRMTFD

-369 FLKKLYKSLSIPASR
+369 FLKKLYKALNLPASR

-417 NMWLGEILKAE
+417 NIWLSEILRAE
-428 LILSKTITEEEWDL
+428 LILSNTITNDEWEL

-468 RIEVAT
+468 RIEVST
-474 ELGVQNFVGN
+474 ELGVTNFVGN
-484 IFSMDYIKREILK
+484 IFSMEYIKKDILK
-497 LTETEIEMLDKEM
+497 LTESEIEILDKAM
-510 EKENKDGMYDDL
+510 EKEKKDGLYDDL
-522 IDDDSTIVKHTSS
+522 MDDDNTIVKHTSS
-535 AFTNQNEPD
+535 AFTNQNEHD
-544 DTKPSKPAPQATK
+544 DKPINK
-557 TIDKSN
+557 TDKDTN

>member
-1 MITYL
+1 MMQFLSNI
-6 QKFFGMEKL
+6 FGIKNI
-15 EELEAENEKVA
+15 EELSDKNDEVVQ
-26 EGQITTD
+26 GQVSTD
-33 YNDGAYVFE
+33 YNDGAYVIE
-42 TMSNSGGV
+42 NVQGQASVMSNMASFDL
-50 MTNHAAFNINLSSQA
+50 NFSSQA
-65 DLIETYRLTAQVPE
+65 DLIEMYRLTAQVPE

-97 EHAITISLA
+97 EHAITISLS
-106 DVDDD
+106 DIEDD
-111 ILAEKTR
+111 ILAKKTR
-118 KTIEKIWED
+118 QKIEKIWED

-140 SLFQSFYIDGIKA
+140 SLFQGFYIDGIKA
-153 AHIIPSKA
+153 AHILPSK
-161 KKQGLEKVV
+161 KKNGGLDKVV
-170 VFDVVDIV
+170 VFDAVDIV
-178 KFREETRD
+178 KFREEKRD
-186 EVTGLLK
+186 ANTGLLT

-208 KRDKSLSQDTPDYYG
+208 KRDKSMSQDTPNYLG
-223 MTPNSTNNNTYILEP
+223 VAPNKTSQNTYILDPEV
-238 QTVAYATS
+238 VAYTTS
-246 GMRDSETGLVK
+246 GMRDSESGLVK

-311 SNFRNRMAFD
+311 SNFRNRMTFD

-369 FLKKLYKSLSIPASR
+369 FLKKLYKALNLPASR

-417 NMWLGEILKAE
+417 NIWLSEILRAE
-428 LILSKTITEEEWDL
+428 LILSNTITNEEWEL

-468 RIEVAT
+468 RIEVST
-474 ELGVQNFVGN
+474 ELGVTNFVGN
-484 IFSMDYIKREILK
+484 IFSMEYIKKDILK
-497 LTETEIEMLDKEM
+497 LTESEIEILDKAM
-510 EKENKDGMYDDL
+510 EKEKKDGLYDDL
-522 IDDDSTIVKHTSS
+522 MDDDNTIVKHTSS
-535 AFTNQNEPD
+535 AFANQNEPD
-544 DTKPSKPAPQATK
+544 DKPINK
-557 TIDKSN
+557 TDKDTN